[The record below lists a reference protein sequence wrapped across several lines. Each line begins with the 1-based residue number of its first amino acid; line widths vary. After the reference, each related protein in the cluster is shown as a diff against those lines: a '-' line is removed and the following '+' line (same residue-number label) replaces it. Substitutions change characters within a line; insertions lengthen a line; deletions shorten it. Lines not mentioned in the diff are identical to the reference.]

1 MADVSLNNELPAAK
15 KIPANSRLDSLDL
28 ARGVLIILVIFV
40 HSYGHNFVD
49 IAGTGVISRFW
60 DVVVSATK
68 PIRMPAFFLISG
80 FLAKSL
86 IKQSWSVLLRKRVM
100 FLMYIYSVWLLISL
114 VAFDYVSFLQD
125 SQPID
130 WLGTL
135 YDFVAKVIF
144 PYSFLWFLWALSL
157 YNIIAKATLKIPLW
171 IVLGVALVVSGLSEQ
186 LEDQPS
192 FILRCA
198 VYFILGARYPDFV
211 TKLSSRASWRSAA
224 VLLIGY
230 LASVGLILLLGEKF
244 PGVWLPSGIIG
255 SAAVVTGATLISAW
269 PGLAWLKYCGRNTL
283 QLYVLH
289 PIIIAILTF
298 VELGHLAPMV
308 AWIRD
313 SAPVLLVHPILFV
326 VVVTA
331 IAMAIWSALVRI
343 GFGVLFE
350 APWSQ
355 SRSTQPSVTPAV
367 EENRAGL
374 TTQ

>member
-283 QLYVLH
+283 QLYVLPDYH
-289 PIIIAILTF
+289 CHSYVCRTWAFSAYGRVDPRLCAGAFGPSNF
-298 VELGHLAPMV
+298 VRGRSHRNCDGDLV
-308 AWIRD
+308 SS
-313 SAPVLLVHPILFV
+313 SADRVRRSFRGTLV
-326 VVVTA
+326 A
-331 IAMAIWSALVRI
+331 IAKHA
-343 GFGVLFE
+343 
-350 APWSQ
+350 
-355 SRSTQPSVTPAV
+355 T
-367 EENRAGL
+367 
-374 TTQ
+374 